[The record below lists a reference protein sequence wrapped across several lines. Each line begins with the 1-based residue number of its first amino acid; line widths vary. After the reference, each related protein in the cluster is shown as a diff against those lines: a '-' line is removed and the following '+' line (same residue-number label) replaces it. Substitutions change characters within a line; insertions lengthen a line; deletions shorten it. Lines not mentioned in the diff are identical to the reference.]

1 MNTLHQSPSFPHSR
15 TRRDPFEAKYG
26 APLPLG
32 LRDEAAGMS
41 WDMFDQMYAPRR
53 GRYRLLDWRLHHLG
67 SGKAVFEAMLSVDG
81 AAHSSTAV
89 ASGPIAAITGM
100 LYELGCNIEIIGLH
114 QRKIGDRTATFLHA
128 ERDEQRA
135 WSMAI
140 AADPVASSLH
150 AIVAAANRL
159 APQA

>member
-1 MNTLHQSPSFPHSR
+1 MNILHHSPTFHR
-15 TRRDPFEAKYG
+15 TRARRDPFEARYG

-41 WDMFDQMYAPRR
+41 WDMFDQIYSPRR
-53 GRYRLLDWRLHHLG
+53 GRYRLEHWRLHHLG
-67 SGKAVFEAMLSVDG
+67 SGKAVFEAAVRVDEVP
-81 AAHSSTAV
+81 HTSTAV
-89 ASGPIAAITGM
+89 ASGPIAALTGM
-100 LYELGCNIEIIGLH
+100 LYELGCNIEIVGLH

-128 ERDEQRA
+128 ERDERRA

-140 AADPVASSLH
+140 NEDPVESSLL

-159 APQA
+159 